1 MSRKVRDYPANS
13 WQPPFCIWP
22 ERQVPPSTVKRIITV
37 TNLIKPHGSDSLNPL
52 FVEDSNARAQ
62 LAKDAKALTSVTI
75 SSAAAGNAVM
85 LAGGY
90 FTPLNGYMNK
100 ANAMSVGASMQTTE
114 GLFWPTPVLNLVADA
129 TSIQAGDKIALK
141 DPNVEGQPVLAV
153 QNVESVETFS
163 DAEIET
169 LAQQVFGTTDRDH
182 PGVAE
187 FVAQGNTAIAGPIE
201 VLNYSYFEKDFP
213 DTFRTAV
220 QIREEIAALGW
231 KRIVAFQTRNPM
243 HRAHEELCH
252 MAMDRLN
259 ADGLVIHMLLGKLKP
274 GDIPASVRD
283 SAIRKMI
290 ELYFPPNSALVNGYG
305 FDMLYAGPREALL
318 HALFRQNMGA
328 THFIIG
334 RDHAGVG
341 DYYEPFEAQ
350 EIFDSL
356 PDGALEIELFK
367 ADHTAYSKKLNKV
380 VMMREAPDHTKEDFI
395 LLSGTAVREML
406 SEGKAPP
413 VEFSRPEVAQI
424 LMDHYRT

>member
-1 MSRKVRDYPANS
+1 MA
-13 WQPPFCIWP
+13 
-22 ERQVPPSTVKRIITV
+22 
-37 TNLIKPHGSDSLNPL
+37 NLIKPHGSESLIPL
-52 FVEDSNARAQ
+52 FVTDDSQRT
-62 LAKDAKALTSVTI
+62 ALKNEAESLMSITI

-85 LAGGY
+85 LGAGY
-90 FTPLNGYMNK
+90 FTPLTGFMDK
-100 ANAMSVGASMQTTE
+100 ADALSVGQ
-114 GLFWPTPVLNLVADA
+114 GLHTVNGVFWPTPVLNLMSDVSDIAP
-129 TSIQAGDKIALK
+129 GDRIALK
-141 DPNVEGQPVLAV
+141 DPNIEGQPILAIQEV
-153 QNVESVETFS
+153 TAIESFTSSEL
-163 DAEIET
+163 ET
-169 LAQQVFGTTDRDH
+169 LTAQLYGTTDPEH

-187 FVAQGNTAIAGPIE
+187 FITQGNHAISGPIQ
-201 VLNYSYFEKDFP
+201 VLNYSYFETDFP

-220 QIREEIAALGW
+220 DIRNEIEAKGW

-252 MAMDRLN
+252 MAMDRLD

-283 SAIRKMI
+283 DAIRKMI
-290 ELYFPPNSALVNGYG
+290 EVYFPENSAMVTGYG

-318 HALFRQNMGA
+318 HAVFRQNMGA

-350 EIFDSL
+350 EIFDKI
-356 PDGALEIELFK
+356 PTDALLIEMFM

-380 VMMREAPDHTKEDFI
+380 VMMREAPDHTKEDFV

-406 SEGKAPP
+406 SKGKAPP
-413 VEFSRPEVAQI
+413 PEFSRPEVAEI
-424 LMDHYRT
+424 LMQHYQNS